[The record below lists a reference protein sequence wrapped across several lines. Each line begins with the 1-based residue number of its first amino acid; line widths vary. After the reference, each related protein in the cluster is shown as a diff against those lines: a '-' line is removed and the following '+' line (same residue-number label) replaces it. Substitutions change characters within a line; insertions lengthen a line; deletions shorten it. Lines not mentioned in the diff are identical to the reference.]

1 MTETPSHAELVAA
14 IEQARET
21 LERQTVTRTDS
32 GFPHPPQVANFGVAA
47 AVDAHLGTL
56 AAVLQRHTPTGGR
69 WPKCNGDHGCCSY
82 HTPQW
87 RDCEEIDGVVDA
99 LTRIGAL

>member
-1 MTETPSHAELVAA
+1 MSETPSHAKLVAA

-47 AVDAHLGTL
+47 AVDAHL
-56 AAVLQRHTPTGGR
+56 AVLTDILKRHRMCGCRDHDCTYCR
-69 WPKCNGDHGCCSY
+69 RIWPCPDVA
-82 HTPQW
+82 T
-87 RDCEEIDGVVDA
+87 VTTA
-99 LTRIGAL
+99 LRNMGAL

>member
-1 MTETPSHAELVAA
+1 MTVSEAPSHAELEAA

-47 AVDAHLGTL
+47 AVDAHLDTL
-56 AAVLQRHTPTGGR
+56 TELLAYDPGIEAPALYGDELRDEIAA
-69 WPKCNGDHGCCSY
+69 
-82 HTPQW
+82 
-87 RDCEEIDGVVDA
+87 A
-99 LTRIGAL
+99 LKRMGAL

>member
-1 MTETPSHAELVAA
+1 MTETPSHAELEAA

-47 AVDAHLGTL
+47 AVDAHLDTLTELLDL
-56 AAVLQRHTPTGGR
+56 AAEWQ
-69 WPKCNGDHGCCSY
+69 
-82 HTPQW
+82 
-87 RDCEEIDGVVDA
+87 A
-99 LTRIGAL
+99 LTATEIAGQLRARVATALREMGALT

>member
-32 GFPHPPQVANFGVAA
+32 GFPHPPQVANFGVAT
-47 AVDAHLGTL
+47 AVDALWTTLTDILNL
-56 AAVLQRHTPTGGR
+56 AADLERMYINV
-69 WPKCNGDHGCCSY
+69 
-82 HTPQW
+82 PQDL
-87 RDCEEIDGVVDA
+87 RATVATA
-99 LTRIGAL
+99 LRKMGAL